1 MSYSIQIGNGNLVT
15 YDDPSESQVSE
26 LRAERNAKLAETDIY
41 MISDYPITT
50 EQKTAW
56 ETYRQALRGSD
67 CSDPDNI
74 TWPTK
79 PN

>member
-1 MSYSIQIGNGNLVT
+1 MTYSIQIRNGNSVS

-56 ETYRQALRGSD
+56 ETYRQALRD
-67 CSDPDNI
+67 MDFSDPNNI

-79 PN
+79 PE